1 MAYLSNPTETKAVLD
16 MFGFSFAKKYGQNF
30 LIDGNIVSNIVKNA
44 GITKEDTVLEIGPG
58 IGTMTQVL
66 CEQAKNV
73 IAVEIDKRLID
84 VLTFT
89 LRDYDNVTVIN
100 SDILKCNIEE
110 LCKQYSSNG
119 RLKVVANLP
128 YYITTPIIMGLLESH
143 VPLANITVMVQKEVA
158 ERMQAE
164 PGTKE
169 YGALSLAVQ
178 YYAKPYLAANV
189 PPNCFMPRPN
199 VGSAVIRLDCLN
211 RVPIEVSDE
220 KLMFRLIRASF
231 NQRRKTLQNG
241 LANSPELSFS
251 KEEIKSALEAMEL
264 SPTIRGEKL
273 SLAQFAALADELKK
287 IQQGG
292 NTDE

>member
-89 LRDYDNVTVIN
+89 LGDYDNVTVIN

-128 YYITTPIIMGLLESH
+128 YYITTPIIMELLEKNNNS
-143 VPLANITVMVQKEVA
+143 VIESITVMIQKEVA
-158 ERMQAE
+158 ERLGAE
-164 PGTKE
+164 PGNKD
-169 YGALSLAVQ
+169 YGAITLSIN
-178 YYAKPYLAANV
+178 YYSDANIVMTV
-189 PPNCFMPRPN
+189 PASCFMPRPN
-199 VGSAVIRLDCLN
+199 VDSAVIRMDIYDKPP
-211 RVPIEVSDE
+211 VATKDEV
-220 KLMFRLIRASF
+220 KMFKVIKAAFS
-231 NQRRKTLQNG
+231 QRRKTLVNSVSSSTDIAKETILKSLNEMG
-241 LANSPELSFS
+241 LSESVRGETLSLEQFAELSDRIIENS
-251 KEEIKSALEAMEL
+251 
-264 SPTIRGEKL
+264 
-273 SLAQFAALADELKK
+273 
-287 IQQGG
+287 
-292 NTDE
+292 

>member
-110 LCKQYSSNG
+110 LCKQYSSND

-128 YYITTPIIMGLLESH
+128 YYITTPIIMELLEKNNNS
-143 VPLANITVMVQKEVA
+143 VIESITVMIQKEVA
-158 ERMQAE
+158 ERLGAE
-164 PGTKE
+164 PGNKD
-169 YGALSLAVQ
+169 YGAITLSIN
-178 YYAKPYLAANV
+178 YYSDANIVMTV
-189 PPNCFMPRPN
+189 PASCFMPRPN
-199 VGSAVIRLDCLN
+199 VDSAVIRMDIYDKPP
-211 RVPIEVSDE
+211 VATMDEV
-220 KLMFRLIRASF
+220 KMFKVIKAAFS
-231 NQRRKTLQNG
+231 QRRKTLVNSVSSSTDIAKETILKSLNEMG
-241 LANSPELSFS
+241 LSESVRGETLSLEQFAELSDRIIENS
-251 KEEIKSALEAMEL
+251 
-264 SPTIRGEKL
+264 
-273 SLAQFAALADELKK
+273 
-287 IQQGG
+287 
-292 NTDE
+292 

>member
-128 YYITTPIIMGLLESH
+128 YYITTPIIMELLEKNNNS
-143 VPLANITVMVQKEVA
+143 VIESITVMIQKEVA
-158 ERMQAE
+158 ERLGAE
-164 PGTKE
+164 PGNKD
-169 YGALSLAVQ
+169 YGAITLSIN
-178 YYAKPYLAANV
+178 YYSDANIVMTV
-189 PPNCFMPRPN
+189 PASCFMPRPN
-199 VGSAVIRLDCLN
+199 VDSAVIRMDIYDKPP
-211 RVPIEVSDE
+211 VATKDEV
-220 KLMFRLIRASF
+220 KMFKVIKAAFS
-231 NQRRKTLQNG
+231 QRRKTLVNSVSSSSDIAKETILKSLNEMG
-241 LANSPELSFS
+241 LSESVRGETLSLEQFAELSDRIIENS
-251 KEEIKSALEAMEL
+251 
-264 SPTIRGEKL
+264 
-273 SLAQFAALADELKK
+273 
-287 IQQGG
+287 
-292 NTDE
+292 

>member
-1 MAYLSNPTETKAVLD
+1 MAYLSTPTETKAVLD

-128 YYITTPIIMGLLESH
+128 YYITTPIIMELLEKNNNS
-143 VPLANITVMVQKEVA
+143 VIESITVMIQKEVA
-158 ERMQAE
+158 ERLGAE
-164 PGTKE
+164 PGNKD
-169 YGALSLAVQ
+169 YGAITLSIN
-178 YYAKPYLAANV
+178 YYSDANIVMTV
-189 PPNCFMPRPN
+189 PASCFMPRPN
-199 VGSAVIRLDCLN
+199 VDSAVIRMDIYDKPP
-211 RVPIEVSDE
+211 VATKDEV
-220 KLMFRLIRASF
+220 KMFKVIKAAFS
-231 NQRRKTLQNG
+231 QRRKTLVNSVSSSTDIAKETILKSLNEMG
-241 LANSPELSFS
+241 LSESVRGETLSLEQFAELSDRIIENS
-251 KEEIKSALEAMEL
+251 
-264 SPTIRGEKL
+264 
-273 SLAQFAALADELKK
+273 
-287 IQQGG
+287 
-292 NTDE
+292 

>member
-1 MAYLSNPTETKAVLD
+1 MAYLSNPTETTAVLD

-128 YYITTPIIMGLLESH
+128 YYITTPIIMELLEKNNNS
-143 VPLANITVMVQKEVA
+143 VIESITVMIQKEVA
-158 ERMQAE
+158 ERLGAE
-164 PGTKE
+164 PGNKD
-169 YGALSLAVQ
+169 YGAITLSIN
-178 YYAKPYLAANV
+178 YYSDANIVMTV
-189 PPNCFMPRPN
+189 PASCFMPRPN
-199 VGSAVIRLDCLN
+199 VDSAVIRMDIYDKPP
-211 RVPIEVSDE
+211 VATKDEV
-220 KLMFRLIRASF
+220 KMFKVIKAAFS
-231 NQRRKTLQNG
+231 QRRKTLVNSVSSSTDIAKETILKSLNEMG
-241 LANSPELSFS
+241 LSESVRGETLSLEQFAELSDRIIENS
-251 KEEIKSALEAMEL
+251 
-264 SPTIRGEKL
+264 
-273 SLAQFAALADELKK
+273 
-287 IQQGG
+287 
-292 NTDE
+292 

>member
-30 LIDGNIVSNIVKNA
+30 LIDGNIVSNIVNNA

-128 YYITTPIIMGLLESH
+128 YYITTPIIMELLEKNNNS
-143 VPLANITVMVQKEVA
+143 VIESITVMIQKEVA
-158 ERMQAE
+158 ERLGAE
-164 PGTKE
+164 PGNKD
-169 YGALSLAVQ
+169 YGAITLSIN
-178 YYAKPYLAANV
+178 YYSDANIVMTV
-189 PPNCFMPRPN
+189 PASCFMPRPN
-199 VGSAVIRLDCLN
+199 VDSAVIRMDIYDKPP
-211 RVPIEVSDE
+211 VATKDEV
-220 KLMFRLIRASF
+220 KMFKVIKAAFS
-231 NQRRKTLQNG
+231 QRRKTLVNSVSSSTDIAKETILKSLNEMG
-241 LANSPELSFS
+241 LSESVRGETLSLEQFAELSDRIIENS
-251 KEEIKSALEAMEL
+251 
-264 SPTIRGEKL
+264 
-273 SLAQFAALADELKK
+273 
-287 IQQGG
+287 
-292 NTDE
+292 

>member
-128 YYITTPIIMGLLESH
+128 YYITTPIIMELLEKNNNS
-143 VPLANITVMVQKEVA
+143 VIESITVMIQKEVA
-158 ERMQAE
+158 ERLGAE
-164 PGTKE
+164 PGNKD
-169 YGALSLAVQ
+169 YGAITLSIN
-178 YYAKPYLAANV
+178 YYSDANIVMTV
-189 PPNCFMPRPN
+189 PASCFMPRPN
-199 VGSAVIRLDCLN
+199 VDSAVIRMDIYDKPP
-211 RVPIEVSDE
+211 VATKDEV
-220 KLMFRLIRASF
+220 KMFKVIKAAFS
-231 NQRRKTLQNG
+231 QRRKTLVNSVSSSTDIAKETILKSLNEMG
-241 LANSPELSFS
+241 LSESVRGETLSLEQFAELSDRIIENS
-251 KEEIKSALEAMEL
+251 
-264 SPTIRGEKL
+264 
-273 SLAQFAALADELKK
+273 
-287 IQQGG
+287 
-292 NTDE
+292 

>member
-128 YYITTPIIMGLLESH
+128 YYITTPIIMELLEKNNNS
-143 VPLANITVMVQKEVA
+143 VIESITVMIQKEVA
-158 ERMQAE
+158 ERLGAE
-164 PGTKE
+164 PGNKD
-169 YGALSLAVQ
+169 YGAITLSIN
-178 YYAKPYLAANV
+178 YYSDANIVMTV
-189 PPNCFMPRPN
+189 PASCFMPRPN
-199 VGSAVIRLDCLN
+199 VDSAVIRMDIYDKPP
-211 RVPIEVSDE
+211 VATKDEV
-220 KLMFRLIRASF
+220 KMFKVIKAAFS
-231 NQRRKTLQNG
+231 QRRKTLV
-241 LANSPELSFS
+241 NSVSSSTDIAKETILKSLNPFNSSIFFS
-251 KEEIKSALEAMEL
+251 IVFL
-264 SPTIRGEKL
+264 P
-273 SLAQFAALADELKK
+273 FF
-287 IQQGG
+287 
-292 NTDE
+292 

>member
-110 LCKQYSSNG
+110 LCKQYSSNS

-128 YYITTPIIMGLLESH
+128 YYITTPIIMELLEKNNNS
-143 VPLANITVMVQKEVA
+143 VIESITVMIQKEVA
-158 ERMQAE
+158 ERLGAE
-164 PGTKE
+164 PGNKD
-169 YGALSLAVQ
+169 YGAITLSIN
-178 YYAKPYLAANV
+178 YYSDANIVMTV
-189 PPNCFMPRPN
+189 PASCFMPRPN
-199 VGSAVIRLDCLN
+199 VDSAVIRMDIYDKPP
-211 RVPIEVSDE
+211 VATMDEV
-220 KLMFRLIRASF
+220 KMFKVIKAAFS
-231 NQRRKTLQNG
+231 QRRKTLVNSVSSSTDIAKETILKSLNEMG
-241 LANSPELSFS
+241 LSESVRGETLSLEQFAELSDRIIENS
-251 KEEIKSALEAMEL
+251 
-264 SPTIRGEKL
+264 
-273 SLAQFAALADELKK
+273 
-287 IQQGG
+287 
-292 NTDE
+292 

>member
-128 YYITTPIIMGLLESH
+128 YYITTPIIMELLEKNNNS
-143 VPLANITVMVQKEVA
+143 VIESITVMIQKEVA
-158 ERMQAE
+158 QRLCAAQGSAD
-164 PGTKE
+164 G
-169 YGALSLAVQ
+169 GAFSLFLQ
-178 YYAKPYLAANV
+178 YYMETELLFDV
-189 PPNCFMPRPN
+189 PREKFLPAPK
-199 VGSAVIRLDCLN
+199 VTSAVIRCV
-211 RVPIEVSDE
+211 RRSRPAVEVEDADFF
-220 KLMFRLIRASF
+220 FRCVRAAF
-231 NQRRKTLQNG
+231 VLRRKTL
-241 LANSPELSFS
+241 ANSLAAGLKGFD
-251 KEEIKSALEAMEL
+251 KAAIQSAIEAGGW
-264 SPTIRGEKL
+264 SPSVRGEQLTL
-273 SLAQFAALADELKK
+273 SDFARLAQLLRSAQA
-287 IQQGG
+287 
-292 NTDE
+292 

>member
-128 YYITTPIIMGLLESH
+128 YYITTPIIMELLEKNNNS
-143 VPLANITVMVQKEVA
+143 VIESITVMIQKEVA
-158 ERMQAE
+158 ERLGAE
-164 PGTKE
+164 PGNKD
-169 YGALSLAVQ
+169 YGAITLSIN
-178 YYAKPYLAANV
+178 YYSDANIVMTV
-189 PPNCFMPRPN
+189 PASCCMPRPN
-199 VGSAVIRLDCLN
+199 GDSAVIRMDIYDKPP
-211 RVPIEVSDE
+211 VATKDEV
-220 KLMFRLIRASF
+220 KMFKVINAAFS
-231 NQRRKTLQNG
+231 QRRKTLVNSVSSSTDIAKETILKSLNEMG
-241 LANSPELSFS
+241 LSESVRGETLSLEQFAELSDRIIENS
-251 KEEIKSALEAMEL
+251 
-264 SPTIRGEKL
+264 
-273 SLAQFAALADELKK
+273 
-287 IQQGG
+287 
-292 NTDE
+292 

>member
-128 YYITTPIIMGLLESH
+128 YYITTPIIMELFEKNNNSVIES
-143 VPLANITVMVQKEVA
+143 ITVMIQKEVA
-158 ERMQAE
+158 ERLGAE
-164 PGTKE
+164 PGNKD
-169 YGALSLAVQ
+169 YGAITLSIN
-178 YYAKPYLAANV
+178 YYSDANIVMTV
-189 PPNCFMPRPN
+189 PASCFMPRPN
-199 VGSAVIRLDCLN
+199 VDSAVIRMDIYDKPP
-211 RVPIEVSDE
+211 VATKDEV
-220 KLMFRLIRASF
+220 KMFKVIKAAFS
-231 NQRRKTLQNG
+231 QRRKTLVNSVSSSTDIAKETILKSLNEMG
-241 LANSPELSFS
+241 LSESVRGETLSLEQFAELSDRIIENS
-251 KEEIKSALEAMEL
+251 
-264 SPTIRGEKL
+264 
-273 SLAQFAALADELKK
+273 
-287 IQQGG
+287 
-292 NTDE
+292 

>member
-110 LCKQYSSNG
+110 FCKQYSSNG

-128 YYITTPIIMGLLESH
+128 YYITTPIIMELLEKNNNS
-143 VPLANITVMVQKEVA
+143 VIESITVMIQKEVA
-158 ERMQAE
+158 ERLGAE
-164 PGTKE
+164 PGNKD
-169 YGALSLAVQ
+169 YGAITLSIN
-178 YYAKPYLAANV
+178 YYSDANIVMTV
-189 PPNCFMPRPN
+189 PASCFMPRPN
-199 VGSAVIRLDCLN
+199 VDSAVIRMDIYDKPP
-211 RVPIEVSDE
+211 VATKDEV
-220 KLMFRLIRASF
+220 KMFKVIKAAFS
-231 NQRRKTLQNG
+231 QRRKTLVNSVSSSTDIAKETILKSLNEMG
-241 LANSPELSFS
+241 LSESVRGETLSLEQFAELSDRIIENS
-251 KEEIKSALEAMEL
+251 
-264 SPTIRGEKL
+264 
-273 SLAQFAALADELKK
+273 
-287 IQQGG
+287 
-292 NTDE
+292 

>member
-128 YYITTPIIMGLLESH
+128 YYITTPIIMELLEKNNNS
-143 VPLANITVMVQKEVA
+143 VIESITVMIQKEVA
-158 ERMQAE
+158 ERLGAE
-164 PGTKE
+164 PGNKD
-169 YGALSLAVQ
+169 YGAITLSIN
-178 YYAKPYLAANV
+178 YYSDANIVMTV
-189 PPNCFMPRPN
+189 PASCFMPRPN
-199 VGSAVIRLDCLN
+199 VDSAVIRMDIYDKPP
-211 RVPIEVSDE
+211 VVTKDEV
-220 KLMFRLIRASF
+220 KMFKVIKAAFS
-231 NQRRKTLQNG
+231 QRRKTLVNSVSSSTDIAKETILKSLNEMG
-241 LANSPELSFS
+241 LSESVRGETLSLEQFAELSDRIIENS
-251 KEEIKSALEAMEL
+251 
-264 SPTIRGEKL
+264 
-273 SLAQFAALADELKK
+273 
-287 IQQGG
+287 
-292 NTDE
+292 

>member
-89 LRDYDNVTVIN
+89 LRDYDNVIVIN

-128 YYITTPIIMGLLESH
+128 YYITTPIIMELLEKNNNS
-143 VPLANITVMVQKEVA
+143 VIESITVMIQKEVA
-158 ERMQAE
+158 ERLGAE
-164 PGTKE
+164 PGNKD
-169 YGALSLAVQ
+169 YGAITLSIN
-178 YYAKPYLAANV
+178 YYSDANIVMTV
-189 PPNCFMPRPN
+189 PASCFMPRPN
-199 VGSAVIRLDCLN
+199 VDSAVIRMDIYDKPP
-211 RVPIEVSDE
+211 VATKDEV
-220 KLMFRLIRASF
+220 KMFKVIKAAFS
-231 NQRRKTLQNG
+231 QRRKTLVNSVSSSTDIAKETILKSLNEMG
-241 LANSPELSFS
+241 LSESVRGETLSLEQFAELSDRIIENS
-251 KEEIKSALEAMEL
+251 
-264 SPTIRGEKL
+264 
-273 SLAQFAALADELKK
+273 
-287 IQQGG
+287 
-292 NTDE
+292 

>member
-128 YYITTPIIMGLLESH
+128 YYITTPIIMELLEKNNNS
-143 VPLANITVMVQKEVA
+143 VIESVTVMIQKEVA
-158 ERMQAE
+158 ERLGAE
-164 PGTKE
+164 PGNKD
-169 YGALSLAVQ
+169 YGAITLSIN
-178 YYAKPYLAANV
+178 YYSDANIVMTV
-189 PPNCFMPRPN
+189 PASCFMPRPN
-199 VGSAVIRLDCLN
+199 VDSAVIRMDIYDKPP
-211 RVPIEVSDE
+211 VATKDEV
-220 KLMFRLIRASF
+220 KMFKVIKAAFS
-231 NQRRKTLQNG
+231 QRRKTLVNSVSSSTDIAKETILKSLNEMG
-241 LANSPELSFS
+241 LSESVRGETLSLEQFAELSDRIIENS
-251 KEEIKSALEAMEL
+251 
-264 SPTIRGEKL
+264 
-273 SLAQFAALADELKK
+273 
-287 IQQGG
+287 
-292 NTDE
+292 

>member
-128 YYITTPIIMGLLESH
+128 YYITTPIIMELLEKNNNS
-143 VPLANITVMVQKEVA
+143 VIESITVMIQKEVA
-158 ERMQAE
+158 ERLGAE
-164 PGTKE
+164 PGNKD
-169 YGALSLAVQ
+169 YGAITLSIN
-178 YYAKPYLAANV
+178 YYSDANIVMTV
-189 PPNCFMPRPN
+189 PASCFMPRPN
-199 VGSAVIRLDCLN
+199 VDSAVIRMDIYDKSP
-211 RVPIEVSDE
+211 VATKDEV
-220 KLMFRLIRASF
+220 KMFKVIKAAFS
-231 NQRRKTLQNG
+231 QRRKTLVNSVSSSTDIAKETILKSLNEMG
-241 LANSPELSFS
+241 LSESVRGETLSLEQFAELSDRIIENS
-251 KEEIKSALEAMEL
+251 
-264 SPTIRGEKL
+264 
-273 SLAQFAALADELKK
+273 
-287 IQQGG
+287 
-292 NTDE
+292 

>member
-128 YYITTPIIMGLLESH
+128 YYITTPIIMELLEKNNNS
-143 VPLANITVMVQKEVA
+143 VIESITVMIQKEVA
-158 ERMQAE
+158 ERLGAE
-164 PGTKE
+164 PGNKD
-169 YGALSLAVQ
+169 YGAITLSIN
-178 YYAKPYLAANV
+178 YYSDANIVMTV
-189 PPNCFMPRPN
+189 PASCFMPRPN
-199 VGSAVIRLDCLN
+199 VDSAVIRMDIYDKPP
-211 RVPIEVSDE
+211 VATKDEV
-220 KLMFRLIRASF
+220 KMFKVIKAAFS
-231 NQRRKTLQNG
+231 QRRKTLV
-241 LANSPELSFS
+241 NSVSS
-251 KEEIKSALEAMEL
+251 STDIAKETILKSLNEM
-264 SPTIRGEKL
+264 
-273 SLAQFAALADELKK
+273 
-287 IQQGG
+287 
-292 NTDE
+292 

>member
-128 YYITTPIIMGLLESH
+128 YYITTPIIMELLEKNNNS
-143 VPLANITVMVQKEVA
+143 VIESITVMIQKEVA
-158 ERMQAE
+158 ERLGAE
-164 PGTKE
+164 PGNRD
-169 YGALSLAVQ
+169 YGAITLSIN
-178 YYAKPYLAANV
+178 YYSDANIVMTV
-189 PPNCFMPRPN
+189 PASCFMPRPN
-199 VGSAVIRLDCLN
+199 VDSAVIRMDIYDKPP
-211 RVPIEVSDE
+211 VATKDEV
-220 KLMFRLIRASF
+220 KMFKVIKAAFS
-231 NQRRKTLQNG
+231 QRRKTLVNSVSSSTDIAKETILKSLNEMG
-241 LANSPELSFS
+241 LSESVRGETLSLEQFAELSDRIIENS
-251 KEEIKSALEAMEL
+251 
-264 SPTIRGEKL
+264 
-273 SLAQFAALADELKK
+273 
-287 IQQGG
+287 
-292 NTDE
+292 

>member
-128 YYITTPIIMGLLESH
+128 YYITTPIIMELLEKNNNS
-143 VPLANITVMVQKEVA
+143 VIESITVMIQKEVA
-158 ERMQAE
+158 ERLGAE
-164 PGTKE
+164 PGNKD
-169 YGALSLAVQ
+169 YGAITLSIN
-178 YYAKPYLAANV
+178 YYSDANIVMTV
-189 PPNCFMPRPN
+189 PASCFMPRPN
-199 VGSAVIRLDCLN
+199 VYSAVIRMDIYDKPP
-211 RVPIEVSDE
+211 VATMDEV
-220 KLMFRLIRASF
+220 KMFKVIKAAFS
-231 NQRRKTLQNG
+231 QRRKTLVNSVSSSTDIAKETILKSLNEMG
-241 LANSPELSFS
+241 LSESVRGETLSLEQFAELSDRIIENS
-251 KEEIKSALEAMEL
+251 
-264 SPTIRGEKL
+264 
-273 SLAQFAALADELKK
+273 
-287 IQQGG
+287 
-292 NTDE
+292 

>member
-16 MFGFSFAKKYGQNF
+16 MFGFSFAKKYGQNV

-128 YYITTPIIMGLLESH
+128 YYITTPIIMELLEKNNNS
-143 VPLANITVMVQKEVA
+143 VIESITVMIQKEVA
-158 ERMQAE
+158 ERLGAE
-164 PGTKE
+164 PGNKD
-169 YGALSLAVQ
+169 YGAITLSIN
-178 YYAKPYLAANV
+178 YYSDANIVMTV
-189 PPNCFMPRPN
+189 PASCFMPRPN
-199 VGSAVIRLDCLN
+199 VDSAVIRMDIYDKPP
-211 RVPIEVSDE
+211 VATKDEV
-220 KLMFRLIRASF
+220 KMFKVIKAAFS
-231 NQRRKTLQNG
+231 QRRKTLVNSVSSSTDIAKETILKSLNEMG
-241 LANSPELSFS
+241 LSESVRGETLSLEQFAELSDRIIENS
-251 KEEIKSALEAMEL
+251 
-264 SPTIRGEKL
+264 
-273 SLAQFAALADELKK
+273 
-287 IQQGG
+287 
-292 NTDE
+292 

>member
-128 YYITTPIIMGLLESH
+128 YYITTPIIMELLEKNNNS
-143 VPLANITVMVQKEVA
+143 VIESITVMIQKEVA
-158 ERMQAE
+158 ERLGAE
-164 PGTKE
+164 PGNKD
-169 YGALSLAVQ
+169 YGAITMSIN
-178 YYAKPYLAANV
+178 YYSDANIVMTV
-189 PPNCFMPRPN
+189 PASCFMPRPN
-199 VGSAVIRLDCLN
+199 VDSAVIRMDIYDKPP
-211 RVPIEVSDE
+211 VATKDEV
-220 KLMFRLIRASF
+220 KMFKVIKAAFS
-231 NQRRKTLQNG
+231 QRRKTLVNSVSSSTDIAKETILKSLNEMG
-241 LANSPELSFS
+241 LSESVRGETLSLEQFAELSDRIIENS
-251 KEEIKSALEAMEL
+251 
-264 SPTIRGEKL
+264 
-273 SLAQFAALADELKK
+273 
-287 IQQGG
+287 
-292 NTDE
+292 

>member
-30 LIDGNIVSNIVKNA
+30 LIDGNIVRNIVKNA

-128 YYITTPIIMGLLESH
+128 YYITTPIIMELLEKNNNS
-143 VPLANITVMVQKEVA
+143 VIESITVMIQKEVA
-158 ERMQAE
+158 ERLGAE
-164 PGTKE
+164 PGNKD
-169 YGALSLAVQ
+169 YGAITLSIN
-178 YYAKPYLAANV
+178 YYSDANIVMTV
-189 PPNCFMPRPN
+189 PASCFMPRPN
-199 VGSAVIRLDCLN
+199 VDSAVIRMDIYDKPP
-211 RVPIEVSDE
+211 VATKDEV
-220 KLMFRLIRASF
+220 KMFKVIKAAFS
-231 NQRRKTLQNG
+231 QRRKTLVNSVSSSTDIAKETILKSLNEMG
-241 LANSPELSFS
+241 LSESVRGETLSLEQFAELSDRIIENS
-251 KEEIKSALEAMEL
+251 
-264 SPTIRGEKL
+264 
-273 SLAQFAALADELKK
+273 
-287 IQQGG
+287 
-292 NTDE
+292 

>member
-128 YYITTPIIMGLLESH
+128 YYITTPIIMELLEKNNNS
-143 VPLANITVMVQKEVA
+143 VIESITVMIQKEVA
-158 ERMQAE
+158 ERLGAE
-164 PGTKE
+164 PGNKD
-169 YGALSLAVQ
+169 YGAITLSIN
-178 YYAKPYLAANV
+178 YYSDANIVMTV
-189 PPNCFMPRPN
+189 PASCFMPRPN
-199 VGSAVIRLDCLN
+199 VDSAVIRMDIYDKPP
-211 RVPIEVSDE
+211 VATKDEV
-220 KLMFRLIRASF
+220 KMFKVIKAAFS
-231 NQRRKTLQNG
+231 QRRKTLVNSVSSSTDIAKETILKSLNEMG
-241 LANSPELSFS
+241 LSENVRGETLSLEQFAELSDRIIENS
-251 KEEIKSALEAMEL
+251 
-264 SPTIRGEKL
+264 
-273 SLAQFAALADELKK
+273 
-287 IQQGG
+287 
-292 NTDE
+292 

>member
-110 LCKQYSSNG
+110 LCRQYSSNG

-128 YYITTPIIMGLLESH
+128 YYITTPIIMELLEKNNNS
-143 VPLANITVMVQKEVA
+143 VIESITVMIQKEVA
-158 ERMQAE
+158 ERLGAE
-164 PGTKE
+164 PGNKD
-169 YGALSLAVQ
+169 YGAITLSIN
-178 YYAKPYLAANV
+178 YYSDANIVMTV
-189 PPNCFMPRPN
+189 PASCFMPRPN
-199 VGSAVIRLDCLN
+199 VDSAVIRMDIYDKPP
-211 RVPIEVSDE
+211 VATKDEV
-220 KLMFRLIRASF
+220 KMFKVIKAAFS
-231 NQRRKTLQNG
+231 QRRKTLVNSVSSSSDIAKETILKSLNEMG
-241 LANSPELSFS
+241 LSESVRGETLSLEQFAELSDRIIENS
-251 KEEIKSALEAMEL
+251 
-264 SPTIRGEKL
+264 
-273 SLAQFAALADELKK
+273 
-287 IQQGG
+287 
-292 NTDE
+292 

>member
-128 YYITTPIIMGLLESH
+128 YYITTPIIMELLEKNNNS
-143 VPLANITVMVQKEVA
+143 VIESITVMIQKEVA
-158 ERMQAE
+158 ERLGAE
-164 PGTKE
+164 PGNKD
-169 YGALSLAVQ
+169 YGAITLSIN
-178 YYAKPYLAANV
+178 YYSDANIVMTV
-189 PPNCFMPRPN
+189 PASCFMPRPN
-199 VGSAVIRLDCLN
+199 VDSAVIRMDIYDKPP
-211 RVPIEVSDE
+211 VATKDEV
-220 KLMFRLIRASF
+220 KMFKVIKTAFS
-231 NQRRKTLQNG
+231 QRRKTLVNSVSSSTDIAKETILKSLNEMG
-241 LANSPELSFS
+241 LSESVRGETLSLEQFAELSDRIIENS
-251 KEEIKSALEAMEL
+251 
-264 SPTIRGEKL
+264 
-273 SLAQFAALADELKK
+273 
-287 IQQGG
+287 
-292 NTDE
+292 

>member
-44 GITKEDTVLEIGPG
+44 GITKEDTVLEIGTG

-128 YYITTPIIMGLLESH
+128 YYITTPIIMELLEKNNNS
-143 VPLANITVMVQKEVA
+143 VIESITVMIQKEVA
-158 ERMQAE
+158 ERLGAE
-164 PGTKE
+164 PGNKD
-169 YGALSLAVQ
+169 YGAITLSIN
-178 YYAKPYLAANV
+178 YYSDANIVMTV
-189 PPNCFMPRPN
+189 PASCFMPRPN
-199 VGSAVIRLDCLN
+199 VDSAVIRMDIYDKPP
-211 RVPIEVSDE
+211 VATKDEV
-220 KLMFRLIRASF
+220 KMFKVIKAAFS
-231 NQRRKTLQNG
+231 QRRKTLVNSVSSSTDIAKETILKSLNEMG
-241 LANSPELSFS
+241 LSESVRGETLSLEQFAELSDRIIENS
-251 KEEIKSALEAMEL
+251 
-264 SPTIRGEKL
+264 
-273 SLAQFAALADELKK
+273 
-287 IQQGG
+287 
-292 NTDE
+292 

>member
-119 RLKVVANLP
+119 CLKVVANLP
-128 YYITTPIIMGLLESH
+128 YYITTPIIMELLEKNNNS
-143 VPLANITVMVQKEVA
+143 VIESITVMIQKEVA
-158 ERMQAE
+158 ERLGAE
-164 PGTKE
+164 PGNKD
-169 YGALSLAVQ
+169 YGAITLSIN
-178 YYAKPYLAANV
+178 YYSDANIVMTV
-189 PPNCFMPRPN
+189 PASCFMPRPN
-199 VGSAVIRLDCLN
+199 VDSAVIRMDIYDKPP
-211 RVPIEVSDE
+211 VATKDEV
-220 KLMFRLIRASF
+220 KMFKVIKAAFS
-231 NQRRKTLQNG
+231 QRRKTLVNSVSSSTDIAKETILKSLNEMG
-241 LANSPELSFS
+241 LSESVRGETLSLEQFAELSDRIIENS
-251 KEEIKSALEAMEL
+251 
-264 SPTIRGEKL
+264 
-273 SLAQFAALADELKK
+273 
-287 IQQGG
+287 
-292 NTDE
+292 

>member
-128 YYITTPIIMGLLESH
+128 YYITTPIIMELLEKNNNS
-143 VPLANITVMVQKEVA
+143 VIESITVMIQKEVA
-158 ERMQAE
+158 ERLGAE
-164 PGTKE
+164 PGNKD
-169 YGALSLAVQ
+169 YGAITLSIN
-178 YYAKPYLAANV
+178 YYSDANIVMTV
-189 PPNCFMPRPN
+189 PASCFMPRPN
-199 VGSAVIRLDCLN
+199 VDSAVIRMDIYDKPP
-211 RVPIEVSDE
+211 VATKDEVKIFKVIKAAFS
-220 KLMFRLIRASF
+220 
-231 NQRRKTLQNG
+231 QRRKTLVNSVSSSTDIAKETILKSLDEMG
-241 LANSPELSFS
+241 LSESVRGETLSLEQFAELSDRIIENS
-251 KEEIKSALEAMEL
+251 
-264 SPTIRGEKL
+264 
-273 SLAQFAALADELKK
+273 
-287 IQQGG
+287 
-292 NTDE
+292 

>member
-128 YYITTPIIMGLLESH
+128 YYITTPIIMELLEKNNNS
-143 VPLANITVMVQKEVA
+143 VIESITVMIQKEVA
-158 ERMQAE
+158 ERLGAE
-164 PGTKE
+164 PGNKG
-169 YGALSLAVQ
+169 YGAITLSIN
-178 YYAKPYLAANV
+178 YYSDANIVMTV
-189 PPNCFMPRPN
+189 PASCFMPRPN
-199 VGSAVIRLDCLN
+199 VDSAVIRMDIYDKPP
-211 RVPIEVSDE
+211 VATMDEV
-220 KLMFRLIRASF
+220 KMFKVIKAAFS
-231 NQRRKTLQNG
+231 QRRKTLVNSVSSSTDIAKETILKSLNEMG
-241 LANSPELSFS
+241 LSESVRGETLSLEQFAELSDRIIENS
-251 KEEIKSALEAMEL
+251 
-264 SPTIRGEKL
+264 
-273 SLAQFAALADELKK
+273 
-287 IQQGG
+287 
-292 NTDE
+292 

>member
-100 SDILKCNIEE
+100 SDILKCNIAE

-128 YYITTPIIMGLLESH
+128 YYITTPIIMELLEKNNNS
-143 VPLANITVMVQKEVA
+143 VIESVTVMIQKEVA
-158 ERMQAE
+158 ERLGAE
-164 PGTKE
+164 PGNKD
-169 YGALSLAVQ
+169 YGAITLSIN
-178 YYAKPYLAANV
+178 YYSDANIVMTV
-189 PPNCFMPRPN
+189 PASCFMPRPN
-199 VGSAVIRLDCLN
+199 VDSAVIRMDIYDKPP
-211 RVPIEVSDE
+211 VATKDEV
-220 KLMFRLIRASF
+220 KMFKVIKAAFS
-231 NQRRKTLQNG
+231 QRRKTLVNSVSSSTDIAKETILKSLNEMG
-241 LANSPELSFS
+241 LSESVRGETLSLEQFAELSDRIIENS
-251 KEEIKSALEAMEL
+251 
-264 SPTIRGEKL
+264 
-273 SLAQFAALADELKK
+273 
-287 IQQGG
+287 
-292 NTDE
+292 

>member
-110 LCKQYSSNG
+110 LCRQYSSNG

-128 YYITTPIIMGLLESH
+128 YYITTPIIMELLEKNNNS
-143 VPLANITVMVQKEVA
+143 VIESITVMIQKEVA
-158 ERMQAE
+158 ERLGAE
-164 PGTKE
+164 PGNKD
-169 YGALSLAVQ
+169 YGAITLSIN
-178 YYAKPYLAANV
+178 YYSDANIVMTV
-189 PPNCFMPRPN
+189 PASCFMPRPN
-199 VGSAVIRLDCLN
+199 VDSAVIRMDIYDKPP
-211 RVPIEVSDE
+211 VATKDEV
-220 KLMFRLIRASF
+220 KMFKVIKAAFS
-231 NQRRKTLQNG
+231 QRRKTLVNSVSSSMDIAKETILKSLNEMG
-241 LANSPELSFS
+241 LSESVRGETLSLEQFAELSDRIIENS
-251 KEEIKSALEAMEL
+251 
-264 SPTIRGEKL
+264 
-273 SLAQFAALADELKK
+273 
-287 IQQGG
+287 
-292 NTDE
+292 

>member
-128 YYITTPIIMGLLESH
+128 YYITTPIIMELLEKNNNS
-143 VPLANITVMVQKEVA
+143 VIESITVMIQKEVA
-158 ERMQAE
+158 ERLGAE
-164 PGTKE
+164 PGNKD
-169 YGALSLAVQ
+169 YGAITLSIN
-178 YYAKPYLAANV
+178 YYSDANIVMTV
-189 PPNCFMPRPN
+189 PASCFMPRPN
-199 VGSAVIRLDCLN
+199 VDSAVIRMDIYDKPP
-211 RVPIEVSDE
+211 VTTKDEV
-220 KLMFRLIRASF
+220 KMFKVIKAAFS
-231 NQRRKTLQNG
+231 QRRKTLVNSVSSSTDIAKETILKSLNEMG
-241 LANSPELSFS
+241 LSESVRGETLSLEQFAELSDRIIENS
-251 KEEIKSALEAMEL
+251 
-264 SPTIRGEKL
+264 
-273 SLAQFAALADELKK
+273 
-287 IQQGG
+287 
-292 NTDE
+292 

>member
-128 YYITTPIIMGLLESH
+128 YYITTPIIMELLEKNNNS
-143 VPLANITVMVQKEVA
+143 VIESITVMIQKEVS
-158 ERMQAE
+158 ERLGAE
-164 PGTKE
+164 PGNKD
-169 YGALSLAVQ
+169 YGAITLSIN
-178 YYAKPYLAANV
+178 YYSDANIVMTV
-189 PPNCFMPRPN
+189 PASCFMPRPN
-199 VGSAVIRLDCLN
+199 VDSAVIRMDIYDKPP
-211 RVPIEVSDE
+211 VVTKDEV
-220 KLMFRLIRASF
+220 KMFKVIKAAFS
-231 NQRRKTLQNG
+231 QRRKTLVNSVSSSTDIAKETILKSLNEMG
-241 LANSPELSFS
+241 LSESVRGETLSLEQFAELSDRIIENS
-251 KEEIKSALEAMEL
+251 
-264 SPTIRGEKL
+264 
-273 SLAQFAALADELKK
+273 
-287 IQQGG
+287 
-292 NTDE
+292 